1 MNTEKLWNTF
11 YQKLGYLCYAI
22 ASSDKKISDE
32 EIAKLKELVKTEWVS
47 VEHTEDRFGSDAAYQ
62 IEILF
67 DWLEENIPPTDWAF
81 EQFSDFVKEYKPFFT
96 PELKAKVLKTA
107 DLLASSFNAKNKH
120 ELTMLFQLHQMLH

>member
-1 MNTEKLWNTF
+1 MTTEKLWNVF

-22 ASSDKKISDE
+22 ASSDKKITE
-32 EIAKLKELVKTEWVS
+32 TEILKLKELVKNEWVNL
-47 VEHTEDRFGSDAAYQ
+47 EHTEDRFGSDAAYQ

-67 DWLEENIPPTDWAF
+67 DWLVENIPSTNWAF

-96 PELKAKVLKTA
+96 PELKTKVLKTA

-120 ELTMLFQLHQMLH
+120 ELTMLFQLHQLLH